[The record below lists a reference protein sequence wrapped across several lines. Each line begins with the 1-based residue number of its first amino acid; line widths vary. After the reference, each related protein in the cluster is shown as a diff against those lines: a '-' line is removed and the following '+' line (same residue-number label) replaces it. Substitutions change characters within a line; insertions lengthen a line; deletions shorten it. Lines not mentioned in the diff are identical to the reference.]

1 MKLSRA
7 ILTALVG
14 LAVALAPGV
23 STAGPPAPA
32 GSSQLVAST
41 AVETA
46 IAYGQAQV
54 GKSLY
59 TGCSAGSYRM
69 GASPTQEMHFDGR
82 ACGQSY
88 IYVLRPGWRGYDC
101 SGLIYKMFQAA
112 GVYFPYT
119 SSSAMS
125 VLPTVSKSVIRRGDL
140 LLKPGSHVAMYL
152 GRTADGVPW
161 ALEASPKQILEQ
173 SGIYRVA
180 KGVMAVDARPYLNS
194 TSYTARRVP
203 GT

>member
-1 MKLSRA
+1 MKLFRA
-7 ILTALVG
+7 ALTALVG
-14 LAVALAPGV
+14 LAVAVLPGV
-23 STAGPPAPA
+23 ATAG
-32 GSSQLVAST
+32 SNQLTAST
-41 AVETA
+41 AIETA

-82 ACGQSY
+82 SCGQSY

-152 GRTADGVPW
+152 GKTADGVPW

>member
-7 ILTALVG
+7 VVTALVAV
-14 LAVALAPGV
+14 AVALLPGV
-23 STAGPPAPA
+23 ASAGSPAPA
-32 GSSQLVAST
+32 GTNQVAASA
-41 AVETA
+41 AVEAA

-59 TGCSAGSYRM
+59 TGCSAHAYRM

-82 ACGQSY
+82 GCGQSY

-101 SGLIYKMFQAA
+101 SGLIYRMFEYAH
-112 GVYFPYT
+112 VPFTYT
-119 SSSAMS
+119 SSAQMAA
-125 VLPTVSKSVIRRGDL
+125 LPTVPKSQIRRGDL

-152 GRTADGVPW
+152 GVANGVHW
-161 ALEASPKQILEQ
+161 ALEASPNQILEQ

-180 KGVMAVDARPYLNS
+180 KGVMAVNAASYLNS
-194 TSYTARRVP
+194 SSYTARRVP